1 MISCHRSLTAFMM
14 TDVGVLTLNE
24 KPSFFAPF
32 TKAPSSAITKQPVRK
47 LTRKPELLFNN

>member
-1 MISCHRSLTAFMM
+1 MM

-32 TKAPSSAITKQPVRK
+32 TKAPSSAIRKQPVRK